1 MRQYYIDWVRVLAF
15 LLLIFFHC
23 CMPFVQ
29 FGWEIKNPEF
39 SPFLDRLVIWL
50 HQWRLPLLF
59 FVSGI
64 GVNYS
69 LNKRSLLS
77 FYGERVVR
85 LFIPLV
91 FSMFFTIPLQVYF
104 ERLQQGQIKGGYL
117 EFYPSVWKM
126 VPYPE
131 GTLTWSHMW
140 FIVYLF
146 TFTLLL
152 FPVFGIYKLNF
163 IKMAKKKLDF
173 LCGNLIVVLMPA
185 TALIL
190 CYYGLYLKWPEQGS
204 LLDDWFVFIFSITL
218 YFLGFFFADLGS
230 FFETCERHRK
240 LFLVIALVC
249 TGAQFFLF
257 WGHLEWRKLASP
269 ESIYWYG
276 ALNGLL
282 VWTTILTIL
291 GFAKHHLNFSNP
303 FLVYAS
309 EAVYPFYILHQTVIV
324 ATGYYVTQWHLPIF
338 PKLVIL
344 MALCFILVWQI
355 YHWLIRPFMLTRVLF
370 GVKIRKRA
378 AGAVTSASPQKASDT
393 SKVS

>member
-1 MRQYYIDWVRVLAF
+1 MVRQHYIDWVRVLAF
-15 LLLIFFHC
+15 ILLIFFHC

-29 FGWEIKNPEF
+29 FNWEIKNNEF

-64 GVNYS
+64 GVSYS
-69 LNKRSLLS
+69 LSKRSLLS
-77 FYGERVVR
+77 FYGERFVR
-85 LFIPLV
+85 LFIPLL

-104 ERLQQGQIKGGYL
+104 ERLQRGQIKAGYL

-152 FPVFGIYKLNF
+152 FPVFGIYKVNF
-163 IKMAKKKLDF
+163 IKAAKKKLDSLF
-173 LCGNLIVVLMPA
+173 NNLVVVLLPA
-185 TALIL
+185 IALIL
-190 CYYGLYLKWPEQGS
+190 CYYSLYLKWPEQGS
-204 LLDDWFVFIFSITL
+204 LLDDWFVFIFSMTL
-218 YFLGFFFADLGS
+218 YFLGFFFADLNS

-240 LFLVIALVC
+240 LFLAIAVAC
-249 TGAQFFLF
+249 IGAQFYFF
-257 WGHLEWRKLASP
+257 WEHLEWRKLASP
-269 ESIYWYG
+269 DSIYLYG

-291 GFAKHHLNFSNP
+291 GFAKRHLNFTNP
-303 FLVYAS
+303 FLVYAT

-324 ATGYYVTQWHLPIF
+324 ATGYYVTQWSLPIF

-344 MALCFILVWQI
+344 LVLSFISVWQI

-370 GVKIRKRA
+370 GVRIRKHV
-378 AGAVTSASPQKASDT
+378 AVERKLNFRQNE
-393 SKVS
+393 VVEGL

>member
-1 MRQYYIDWVRVLAF
+1 
-15 LLLIFFHC
+15 
-23 CMPFVQ
+23 MPFVQ
-29 FGWEIKNPEF
+29 FNWEIKNTEF

-77 FYGERVVR
+77 FYGERFVR

-104 ERLQQGQIKGGYL
+104 ERLQRGQIKAGYL

-163 IKMAKKKLDF
+163 IKSAKKKLDRW
-173 LCGNLIVVLMPA
+173 CKNLIVVLMTA
-185 TALIL
+185 TALIA
-190 CYYGLYLKWPEQGS
+190 CYYVLYLKWPEQGS

-218 YFLGFFFADLGS
+218 YFLGFFFADLRS
-230 FFETCERHRK
+230 FFETCEHHRK
-240 LFLVIALVC
+240 LFLVSAVVC
-249 TGAQFFLF
+249 IGAQFFFF

-269 ESIYWYG
+269 DSIYLYG

-282 VWTTILTIL
+282 IWTTILTIF

-344 MALCFILVWQI
+344 LVLCFVFIWQL
-355 YHWLIRPFMLTRVLF
+355 YHWLIRPFIMTRLLF
-370 GVKIRKRA
+370 GVKIGKRE
-378 AGAVTSASPQKASDT
+378 AVVAMIGPKAASDT
-393 SKVS
+393 SKLS